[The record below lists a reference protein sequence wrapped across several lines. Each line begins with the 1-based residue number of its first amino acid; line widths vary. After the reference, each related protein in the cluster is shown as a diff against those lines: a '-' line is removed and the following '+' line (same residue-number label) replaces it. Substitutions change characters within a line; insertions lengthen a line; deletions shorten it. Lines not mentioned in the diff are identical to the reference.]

1 MQVSA
6 RANYALE
13 FVDVSHEELMRG
25 SLAGRPRPARTG
37 TILQAIRHL
46 HPPRFLSNTACPPMP
61 KPLKERYD
69 EIKKR
74 RRPALAGAA
83 ADG

>member
-1 MQVSA
+1 
-6 RANYALE
+6 
-13 FVDVSHEELMRG
+13 
-25 SLAGRPRPARTG
+25 
-37 TILQAIRHL
+37 
-46 HPPRFLSNTACPPMP
+46 MP

-69 EIKKR
+69 EVKKR